1 MFPGGM
7 NPKQMKK
14 MMKRMGVSMQDI
26 DALEVVIKT
35 PDKDIVIAE
44 PQVVKTQVQGQ
55 DMWQVTGKATETET
69 KASVEIADDDVA
81 MVSAQAGVSEGEA
94 RKALE
99 SSGGDLAQAII
110 ELKS

>member
-14 MMKRMGVSMQDI
+14 MMKRMGVSMQDV

-35 PDKDIVIAE
+35 PDKDIVIAD

-55 DMWQVTGKATETET
+55 DMWQVTGTATESETEAT
-69 KASVEIADDDVA
+69 LEIDDDDVA
-81 MVSAQAGVSEGEA
+81 MVAAQAGVSEVDA

-99 SSGGDLAQAII
+99 SAGGDLAQAIL